1 MIFSSDKRN
10 LLSLAVPV
18 ILTLILYGVY
28 DFSLRSYI
36 TFFIYLTLGI
46 VSIFM
51 AFRLSVFKKPLIR
64 FAIVFLFTYLSVYVF
79 SLLLGLNTSLFDFC
93 KGVAFSL
100 VAFSACTMVKA
111 LALAIETVFL
121 RKICL
126 VISYVV
132 LLAFVLL
139 PSVLICYFVA
149 TGSLI
154 SSDIIIALA
163 QTNATEGTEF
173 IQSNFNIM
181 WFLAFVALVVIYAIN
196 AFFFRKVEGVD
207 SKNLSVFL
215 SFFLCLASSVWL
227 ALPRMD
233 YLPFSIIKVTS
244 KQLDNFEIYKQQ
256 KSQRLAK
263 LNKLNTLKL
272 SDSTDPAGNL
282 FVLVVGESETRD
294 RMQAYG
300 FDRENTPYLCEQL
313 KNPNH
318 ILFTNAYSSWPQT
331 VQALSY
337 SLTEAN
343 QYQKKQTVDAYS
355 IIELARAS
363 GFDTYWIS
371 NQRKYGVY
379 ETPVTVISSTANH
392 EIWVN
397 GSSKMEGVFFDE
409 EIVRRFPKIDDN
421 KNVFVI
427 IHLMGSHQKYDKR
440 LPSEF
445 IKFEGQDETMD
456 YYDDTVLY
464 TDYILEKIYSK
475 ASEKSNFKAMIYF
488 SDHGED
494 PHVVGG
500 HDPVNLNGQMLRIP
514 LAVYLSDRYVQDN
527 PKIHDALVQNKDKY
541 FSNDLIFDLTV
552 RIMGISGLPGMD
564 DSLNLADKAYA
575 LDKNSVLT
583 MYGKMHLD
591 EIPET
596 KH

>member
-1 MIFSSDKRN
+1 MIFSSDKKN

-28 DFSLRSYI
+28 DFSLRSYV
-36 TFFIYLTLGI
+36 TFALYVAIGLA
-46 VSIFM
+46 SIFLT
-51 AFRLSVFKKPLIR
+51 FRLTICKKAITR
-64 FAIVFLFTYLSVYVF
+64 FAIVFLFTYLSVYIF
-79 SLLLGLNTSLFDFC
+79 SLTLGLNTSLFDFC
-93 KGVAFSL
+93 KGIAFSL
-100 VAFSACTMVKA
+100 VALSTCVMIRA
-111 LALAIETVFL
+111 LARGIETVWL
-121 RKICL
+121 KKICSF
-126 VISYVV
+126 ISYVV
-132 LLAFVLL
+132 LFLFVLL
-139 PSVLICYFVA
+139 PSILICYFVA

-181 WFLAFVALVVIYAIN
+181 WLLAFIALACIYAVN
-196 AFFFRKVEGVD
+196 AYFFRDITTFD
-207 SKNLSVFL
+207 STHFITVL

-233 YLPFSIIKVTS
+233 YLPFSIIRVTS
-244 KQLDNFEIYKQQ
+244 RQLDNFEIYKQQ
-256 KSQRLAK
+256 KTMRLSK
-263 LNKLNTLKL
+263 LNKLDSLKL
-272 SDSTDPAGNL
+272 SDTTDPNGNL
-282 FVLVVGESETRD
+282 FVLVIGESETRD

-300 FDRENTPYLCEQL
+300 FSRENTPYLVEQL
-313 KNPNH
+313 KNPNN

-343 QYQKKQTVDAYS
+343 QYKKKQTVDAYS

-363 GFDTYWIS
+363 GFETYWLS

-409 EIVRRFPKIDDN
+409 EIVRRLPKIDES
-421 KNVFVI
+421 KNILVV

-440 LPSEF
+440 LPGSF
-445 IKFEGQDETMD
+445 LKFEGSDETLD

-464 TDYILEKIYSK
+464 TDHILEEIYSK
-475 ASEKSNFKAMIYF
+475 LKEKSNFKAMIYF

-494 PHVVGG
+494 PHVIGG

-514 LAVYLSDRYVQDN
+514 LVVYLSDKYCQDN
-527 PKIHDALVQNKDKY
+527 PKIHDALVRNKDRY
-541 FSNDLIFDLTV
+541 FSNDLIFDLAAS
-552 RIMGISGLPGMD
+552 IMGISGLPGMD
-564 DSLNLADKAYA
+564 DKLNLADKSYS
-575 LDKNSVLT
+575 LDKKSVLT
-583 MYGKMHLD
+583 MYGKMHID
-591 EIPET
+591 EIPE
-596 KH
+596 KEN

>member
-1 MIFSSDKRN
+1 
-10 LLSLAVPV
+10 
-18 ILTLILYGVY
+18 
-28 DFSLRSYI
+28 
-36 TFFIYLTLGI
+36 
-46 VSIFM
+46 M
-51 AFRLSVFKKPLIR
+51 AFRLSVCKRSLSR
-64 FAIVFLFTYLSVYVF
+64 FAVVFLFTYLSVYLF
-79 SLLLGLNTSLFDFC
+79 SVTLGLNTSLFDFL

-100 VAFSACTMVKA
+100 VACSTCIMVRA
-111 LALAIETVFL
+111 LCLEIETGFL
-121 RKICL
+121 KRIFSF
-126 VISYVV
+126 ISYVV
-132 LLAFVLL
+132 LFVFVLL

-181 WFLAFVALVVIYAIN
+181 WLLAFLTLAVIYAVN
-196 AFFFRKVEGVD
+196 AYFFRAVESFD
-207 SKNLSVFL
+207 SSRFVTAL

-233 YLPFSIIKVTS
+233 YLPLSIIKVTS

-256 KSQRLAK
+256 KSRRLAK
-263 LNKLNTLKL
+263 LNNLTSLKL
-272 SDSTDPAGNL
+272 SDTTDPEGNL
-282 FVLVVGESETRD
+282 FVLVIGESETRD

-300 FDRENTPYLCEQL
+300 FERENTPYLCEQL
-313 KNPNH
+313 KKPNH

-355 IIELARAS
+355 IIELARAT
-363 GFDTYWIS
+363 GFETFWIS

-409 EIVRRFPKIDDN
+409 EIVRRFPKIDEK
-421 KNVFVI
+421 KNVFVV

-445 IKFEGQDETMD
+445 IKFEGQDETLD

-475 ASEKSNFKAMIYF
+475 AKEKSNFKAMIYF

-514 LAVYLSDRYVQDN
+514 LTVYLSDKYVQDN
-527 PKIHDALVQNKDKY
+527 PVIHDALVANRDKY

-552 RIMGISGLPGMD
+552 RIMGISGLPEMED
-564 DSLNLADKAYA
+564 RLNLADKSYA
-575 LDKNSVLT
+575 LDKKSVLT

-596 KH
+596 RH